1 MNPWI
6 DIHCHLNFLDI
17 PAEQAVEQALSLGVE
32 RMITIGTCPKDH
44 PEVLRL
50 VDQFSD
56 SVFGT
61 LGVHPHDA
69 KDYSDEVD
77 TWLRAHLTHTKI
89 VAVGE
94 IGLDYYYD
102 NSPRDVQQQA
112 FRRQLQIAKDLDM
125 PVEIH
130 TRDAE
135 EDTIQILQEFQG
147 QVKGLIHCFTG
158 TQWLADEALKLGL
171 NISISGV
178 VTFKKA
184 DELRKVC
191 ESLPLDRIHVE
202 TDAPFLAP
210 VPMRGNKNLPE
221 YVTHTAEFVANLK
234 NVSVEE
240 LSLVTQQNA
249 KKMFPKLQW

>member
-1 MNPWI
+1 MQPWA
-6 DIHCHLNFLDI
+6 DVHCHLNFLDI
-17 PAEQAVEQALSLGVE
+17 SPEEAVSEAKKQGVE
-32 RMITIGTCPKDH
+32 RLITIGTCPDDH
-44 PEVLRL
+44 PVVLQL
-50 VDQFSD
+50 VEKFPEE
-56 SVFGT
+56 VFGT

-69 KDYSDEVD
+69 KLYDSETETY
-77 TWLRAHLTHTKI
+77 LRANLTHPKI

-102 NSPRDVQQQA
+102 NSPREVQKNA
-112 FRRQLQIAKDLDM
+112 FRSQLQIAVDLNL

-135 EDTIQILQEFQG
+135 SDTIEILQEFCG

-184 DELRKVC
+184 DELREVC
-191 ESLPLDRIHVE
+191 KSLPLDRIHVE

-210 VPMRGNKNLPE
+210 VPKRGEKNKPE
-221 YVTHTAEFVANLK
+221 FVVHTADFLAQLRGISVA
-234 NVSVEE
+234 E
-240 LSLVTQQNA
+240 LSKQTGENTRKLFSKLV
-249 KKMFPKLQW
+249 W